1 VCFVVVREAE
11 VVMRGA
17 VSSVLFVTSI
27 AVGCGSGSD
36 NMQSPQH
43 GAIVGQPV
51 VGNPT
56 PGASSGSGGTSS
68 GFGNANMNGAAAAG
82 SDGFQNAPKGGA
94 GGGPSMLPSGT
105 AGMTAATGGAPAI
118 GTGGSSAAPTAPGCR
133 PNAPCSNG
141 TEPVIPEPM
150 GECPP
155 MVSGPFTFMGVTSQ
169 IWVGTKSDTQKGP
182 IMLYWHGT
190 GGNALTATGE
200 LDAGCVAE
208 IMAQGGVIGSIE
220 GGLMGDTLDWGV
232 FTTGDYQSA
241 DQIVA
246 CAVQQLNID
255 THRIYSAGASAGGLA
270 AGEIAYG
277 RSQYIAATNPN
288 SGGQGGYPMNMVLS
302 DPTHVPAAL
311 TMHGARGV
319 DVVVIDFGDSSLR
332 EDIDIA
338 KKGGFAVDCDHG
350 GPHVGA
356 PLDLK
361 AAGWDFLK
369 AHPFGFGT
377 SPYAGGLPASYPSY
391 CMIVTK
397 DTQMPMSMMP

>member
-1 VCFVVVREAE
+1 
-11 VVMRGA
+11 MRRTISG
-17 VSSVLFVTSI
+17 VLFVASI
-27 AVGCGSGSD
+27 SIGCSSGSD
-36 NMQSPQH
+36 DKQSSQRA
-43 GAIVGQPV
+43 AIVGQPAP
-51 VGNPT
+51 GNGV
-56 PGASSGSGGTSS
+56 PGASGGSGGMSAAV
-68 GFGNANMNGAAAAG
+68 GNANMNGSAASG
-82 SDGFQNAPKGGA
+82 SNQFQNAPMVGA
-94 GGGPSMLPSGT
+94 GGGQAVQPTVPSGT
-105 AGMTAATGGAPAI
+105 AGMMAATGGAPAI
-118 GTGGSSAAPTAPGCR
+118 GTGGGPAMPTAPGCK

-141 TEPVIPEPM
+141 TDPVIPEPM
-150 GECPP
+150 GDCPP

-190 GGNALTATGE
+190 GGNALTATAE
-200 LDAGCVAE
+200 LDPGCVAE
-208 IMAQGGVIGSIE
+208 IMDQGGVIGSIE

-246 CAVQQLNID
+246 CAVQQMNID

-277 RSQYIAATNPN
+277 RSQYVAAANPN
-288 SGGQGGYPMNMVLS
+288 SGGQGGYPMNMILS

-350 GPHVGA
+350 GGHVGA
-356 PLDLK
+356 PPDLK

-369 AHPFGFGT
+369 AHPFGYGT

-397 DTQMPMSMMP
+397 DTPMPMSMTMP

>member
-1 VCFVVVREAE
+1 
-11 VVMRGA
+11 MG
-17 VSSVLFVTSI
+17 
-27 AVGCGSGSD
+27 
-36 NMQSPQH
+36 
-43 GAIVGQPV
+43 
-51 VGNPT
+51 
-56 PGASSGSGGTSS
+56 GGTT
-68 GFGNANMNGAAAAG
+68 
-82 SDGFQNAPKGGA
+82 P
-94 GGGPSMLPSGT
+94 P
-105 AGMTAATGGAPAI
+105 
-118 GTGGSSAAPTAPGCR
+118 APGCIAG
-133 PNAPCSNG
+133 APCSNG
-141 TEPVIPEPM
+141 TDPVIPAPV
-150 GECPP
+150 GDCPP
-155 MVSGPFTFMGVTSQ
+155 MVTGPFTFMGVTSQ

-182 IMLYWHGT
+182 IMLYFHGT
-190 GGNALTATGE
+190 GGTALTATAE
-200 LDAGCVAE
+200 LDPTCVND
-208 IMAQGGVIGSIE
+208 IMSQGGVIGSVE
-220 GGLMGDTLDWGV
+220 GGLPGDTLDWGV

-277 RSQYIAATNPN
+277 RSSYVAAANPN
-288 SGGQGGYPMNMVLS
+288 SGGQGGYPMNMILQ

-350 GPHVGA
+350 GGHVGA
-356 PLDLK
+356 PPDLK

-369 AHPFGFGT
+369 NHPFGFGT
-377 SPYAGGLPASYPSY
+377 SPYANGLPASYPSY

-397 DTQMPMSMMP
+397 DTPMPAPMQMAGAPAGH